1 MADYKRLYFHLFA
14 KVADV
19 IEEYNNMPKY
29 EKIVKK
35 LIKAELE
42 TEDMYMRMPDDPED
56 LEKERES
63 DDWEE

>member
-14 KVADV
+14 KVSDV